1 MFDVAL
7 SKLEP
12 ARRDALRAEIVAKIP
27 DWYSPW
33 LHLAFPSLVGISLI
47 AIAIWL
53 MRDVQ
58 PWELAVLPIAFVIMN
73 AGEWRIHRDL
83 LHKRTPP
90 LVVLYDRHT
99 PEHHMIFVT
108 EDMAIRSP
116 REFRL
121 VLIPFYGILAAA
133 ASALPIPALLWY
145 LGQRNCGLLFFVVAV
160 GYTVIYEWLHL
171 SYHLPESSP
180 IGKIVAPLK
189 RHHAVHHDPQLMQKW
204 NFNVTIPLWDWVRRS
219 TWHG

>member
-1 MFDVAL
+1 VAL
-7 SKLEP
+7 SKLDP
-12 ARRDALRAEIVAKIP
+12 DRRDALRAEIVARIP
-27 DWYSPW
+27 GWYSPW
-33 LHLAFPSLVGISLI
+33 LHLAFPSLFGISMIAAALWLI
-47 AIAIWL
+47 
-53 MRDVQ
+53 RDLQ
-58 PWELAVLPIAFVIMN
+58 PWELAVLPIGFVIMN
-73 AGEWRIHRDL
+73 AGEWRVHRDL

-90 LVVLYDRHT
+90 LAVLYDRHT

-108 EDMAIRSP
+108 EDMAIRST

-133 ASALPIPALLWY
+133 AAALPIPAILWY
-145 LGQRNCGLLFFVVAV
+145 LGQRNSGLLFFVVAV

-171 SYHLPESSP
+171 SYHLPESSV
-180 IGKIVAPLK
+180 IGKLVAPLK
-189 RHHAVHHDPQLMQKW
+189 RHHAIHHDPQLMQKW